1 MHIARLVQKSFFLVA
16 LTAIP
21 SFAQT
26 AADPNKP
33 AATSGTG
40 TGTGDSLDRD
50 RDHNNYGWIGLVGLG
65 GLAGLLRRGHT
76 HPDAG
81 RVNTGNTRA

>member
-1 MHIARLVQKSFFLVA
+1 MRIARLVQTSFFLVA
-16 LTAIP
+16 LAAIP

-26 AADPNKP
+26 AVDPNKP
-33 AATSGTG
+33 AATGGTG
-40 TGTGDSLDRD
+40 TGTGDLSDRD
-50 RDHNNYGWIGLVGLG
+50 RDHNYGWIGLLGLG